1 MRNDEREEGEVTE
14 KVTLLRAINAGTP
27 LKMDALR
34 ALAAAAG
41 YADPRTYIASGNLL
55 LDTDD
60 GEAQVRARLGPAL
73 EAHVGAPVPLFVRTA
88 DELDALLAANPWPD
102 APGNKVMALFLD
114 EAPTQADIAAA
125 TNITDEQIALGTRHL
140 YLHYPTGQGRSRM
153 KLPALG
159 RGTARNLNTVAS
171 LAALARS

>member
-1 MRNDEREEGEVTE
+1 MGLR
-14 KVTLLRAINAGTP
+14 VTLLRAINAGTP

-60 GEAQVRARLGPAL
+60 SEAQIRARLGPAL

-114 EAPTQADIAAA
+114 DAPTQADITAA
-125 TNITDEQIALGTRHL
+125 THITDEQIALGTRHL
-140 YLHYPTGQGRSRM
+140 YLHYPSGQGRSRLR
-153 KLPALG
+153 LPAMD
-159 RGTARNLNTVAS
+159 RGTARNMNTVRKLS
-171 LAALARS
+171 HLARA